1 MKKLRADQEDKDC
14 WFCLDNP
21 GIEKNL
27 IVNEGG
33 SSDFY
38 LAVPK
43 GPVIDEH
50 FLIVPK
56 KHIAHSLELSD
67 TQEEDIA
74 KMKQRVLN
82 YLSNDKRMDYIV
94 FERNMPFNF

>member
-1 MKKLRADQEDKDC
+1 M
-14 WFCLDNP
+14 
-21 GIEKNL
+21 
-27 IVNEGG
+27 NENA
-33 SSDFY
+33 SEDFY

-56 KHIAHSLELSD
+56 THVAHSLELTES
-67 TQEEDIA
+67 QEEEMA
-74 KMKQRVLN
+74 KVKQRVLN